1 MLKLKYE
8 GVSKMTR
15 STFMLFA
22 IGYYFITIAIIV
34 VVLLIISRKTKNKYR
49 SQITELEREKNLIIS
64 ASILSELNKVEALV
78 NNDDLRKQ
86 YDNWQKRFNQIKN
99 EDIPKITDAINE
111 VQLNFDESDYRALK
125 VSLIKAEMDLNYLKT
140 KADYLLDEIREITLS
155 EEKNRDKITKLKAE
169 YRAIVSQYNDNEKD
183 YEKVKVPIELQFEN
197 VDKLF
202 SSFEI
207 AMDKNAYTEVGKI
220 VKAIDTIISNLKVV
234 VEETRTICQY
244 GESLIPK
251 KIEDISLIAKRMTQ
265 DGYNLDYLNIDYN
278 IEEAN
283 KKIQDIFQRL
293 NVLDVED
300 SIFELKTMLDYFDSL
315 YSDFDKEKL
324 SKRLFDDYSRS
335 VLIKS
340 SKLEKINNELYKKIG
355 ELKYSYDL
363 TDDDVAVIQE
373 IKDELIDIRTA
384 YEKTINIYRNKTMAY
399 SKLGHEMEI
408 INSKLLVTEEKLGVT
423 LRNLGSLKDDEL
435 RAREQLEE
443 IREILFQSKDKTK
456 AVKLPLIP
464 KNYYVELSEATEA
477 IGEMVNE
484 LEKRPI
490 SIKTLNTRV
499 DTARDLVL
507 KVYNTINETTKT
519 AKMAE
524 MAIVYGNRYRTVNKD
539 VDFGLVKAEN
549 AFYKGNYK
557 NSLEQAISAINIVEP
572 GIHKK
577 LLEEYKD

>member
-1 MLKLKYE
+1 
-8 GVSKMTR
+8 MTR

-22 IGYYFITIAIIV
+22 IGYYFVTILIIV
-34 VVLLIISRKTKNKYR
+34 VVLLIISRKTKKKYR
-49 SQITELEREKNLIIS
+49 NQINELEREKNLIIS
-64 ASILSELNKVEALV
+64 AAILSELNKVEALV

-86 YDNWQKRFNQIKN
+86 YENWQKRFNQIKE

-111 VQLNFDESDYRALK
+111 VQLNFDENDYKALK

-140 KADYLLDEIREITLS
+140 KADFLLDEIREITLS

-169 YRAIVSQYNDNEKD
+169 YRAIVSTYNDNEKD
-183 YEKVKVPIELQFEN
+183 FAKVKVPIELQFEN

-244 GESLIPK
+244 GETLIPK
-251 KIEDISLIAKRMTQ
+251 KIEDISLIAKKMTQ
-265 DGYNLDYLNIDYN
+265 DGYNLEYLNIDYN

-315 YSDFDKEKL
+315 YSDFDKERVSRK
-324 SKRLFDDYSRS
+324 LFDEYSRS
-335 VLIKS
+335 ILIKS

-363 TDDDVAVIQE
+363 TDEDVAVITE

-384 YEKTINIYRNKTMAY
+384 YEKTINIYRNKTLAF
-399 SKLGHEMEI
+399 SKLGREMEI
-408 INSKLLVTEEKLGVT
+408 LNTKLQNTEEKLSAT

-435 RAREQLEE
+435 RAREQLDE
-443 IREILFQSKDKTK
+443 IKEILFQSKDKTK
-456 AVKLPLIP
+456 TVKLPLIP

-477 IGEMVNE
+477 ISEMVHE

-490 SIKTLNTRV
+490 SIKILNTRV

-539 VDFGLVKAEN
+539 VDFGLIKAEN